1 MILSLA
7 LVLIGIAV
15 LVYSAN
21 VLVESSSDLAL
32 YWGVSLAV
40 VGAIV
45 VGFGTSLPELA
56 VSLASA
62 VRDDIDLATG
72 NVLGSMVANLSLV
85 LGGAVL
91 ISRSPIS
98 TGSRSLYLYLPLSLL
113 STVGFIY
120 FIRGGISRWEGGVML
135 LLLLLS
141 LSLMYKWGADDEA
154 GLLSSVKEG
163 DDPTTEKYNLSKE
176 LLKLIAS
183 LVGVVVASYAVTE
196 GAIDLA
202 DRWGVK
208 SGFIGISLIAVGTSL
223 PELVASTVAAKKGKH
238 ALIIGTVLG
247 SNVFNG
253 FGIGGFIGV
262 IAPGESKDGSIV
274 GAFST
279 SLTLSA
285 IALSAVFILSG
296 RKIVRVEAGI
306 LLSAYIVWMILVGA

>member
-72 NVLGSMVANLSLV
+72 NVVGSMVANLSLV

-98 TGSRSLYLYLPLSLL
+98 TGSRSLYLPLSLL
-113 STVGFIY
+113 STIGFIY
-120 FIRGGISRWEGGVML
+120 FIRGGVSRWEGGVML

-154 GLLSSVKEG
+154 GLLSSVKED

-279 SLTLSA
+279 TLTLSA

>member
-1 MILSLA
+1 MILSLV
-7 LVLIGIAV
+7 LVIIGISV

-21 VLVESSSDLAL
+21 LLVESSSDLAL

-45 VGFGTSLPELA
+45 IGFGTSLPELA

-72 NVLGSMVANLSLV
+72 NVVGSMVANLSLV

-98 TGSRSLYLYLPLSLL
+98 TGSRSLYLPLSLL

-120 FIRGGISRWEGGVML
+120 FIRGGVSRLEGGVML
-135 LLLLLS
+135 LLLMLS

-154 GLLSSVKEG
+154 GLLSSVKE
-163 DDPTTEKYNLSKE
+163 DDDLTIEKYNLSKE

-183 LVGVVVASYAVTE
+183 LVGVVAASYAVTE

-253 FGIGGFIGV
+253 FGIGGFIGM

-274 GAFST
+274 SAFST
-279 SLTLSA
+279 TLTLSA

-296 RKIVRVEAGI
+296 RKIVRAEAGI

>member
-98 TGSRSLYLYLPLSLL
+98 TGSRSLYLPLSLL
-113 STVGFIY
+113 STIGFIY
-120 FIRGGISRWEGGVML
+120 FIRGGVSRWEGGVML

-223 PELVASTVAAKKGKH
+223 PELVASAVAAKKGKH

-253 FGIGGFIGV
+253 FWIGGFIGV

-279 SLTLSA
+279 TLTLSA

>member
-72 NVLGSMVANLSLV
+72 NVVGSMVANLSLV

-98 TGSRSLYLYLPLSLL
+98 TGSRSLYLPLSLL
-113 STVGFIY
+113 STLGFIY
-120 FIRGGISRWEGGVML
+120 FIRGGLSRLEGGVML

-154 GLLSSVKEG
+154 GLLSSVKED

-183 LVGVVVASYAVTE
+183 LVGVVAASYAVTE

-279 SLTLSA
+279 TLTLSA
-285 IALSAVFILSG
+285 IALSAFFILSG
-296 RKIVRVEAGI
+296 RKIVRAEAGI
-306 LLSAYIVWMILVGA
+306 LLCAYIVWMILVGS

>member
-7 LVLIGIAV
+7 FVLVGIAV

-21 VLVESSSDLAL
+21 ALVESSSDLAL

-45 VGFGTSLPELA
+45 IGFGTSLPELA

-62 VRDDIDLATG
+62 VRNDIDLATG
-72 NVLGSMVANLSLV
+72 NVVGSMVANLSLV

-91 ISRSPIS
+91 ISQSPIS
-98 TGSRSLYLYLPLSLL
+98 TSSRDLYLPLSLL
-113 STVGFIY
+113 STIGFIY
-120 FIRGGISRWEGGVML
+120 FIRGGISRWEGAVMI

-154 GLLSSVKEG
+154 GLIASAKKT
-163 DDPTTEKYNLSKE
+163 DDTATEKYNLSKGI
-176 LLKLIAS
+176 LKLIAS

-253 FGIGGFIGV
+253 FGIGGFIGL

-274 GAFST
+274 GALST
-279 SLTLSA
+279 TLTLSA
-285 IALSAVFILSG
+285 IALSTIFILLG
-296 RKIVRVEAGI
+296 RKIVRFEAVL

>member
-72 NVLGSMVANLSLV
+72 NVVGSMVANLSLV

-98 TGSRSLYLYLPLSLL
+98 TGSRNLYLPLSLL

-120 FIRGGISRWEGGVML
+120 FIRGGVSRWEGGIMI

-141 LSLMYKWGADDEA
+141 LSLMYKRGEDDEVGILA
-154 GLLSSVKEG
+154 SVKED

-176 LLKLIAS
+176 MFKLITS
-183 LVGVVVASYAVTE
+183 LAGVVVASYAVTE

-279 SLTLSA
+279 TLTLSA
-285 IALSAVFILSG
+285 IALSTVFILAG
-296 RKIVRVEAGI
+296 RKIVRAEAGI
-306 LLSAYIVWMILVGA
+306 LLSAYIVWMILVGT

>member
-7 LVLIGIAV
+7 FVLVGIAV

-21 VLVESSSDLAL
+21 ALVESSSDLAL

-45 VGFGTSLPELA
+45 IGFGTSLPELA

-62 VRDDIDLATG
+62 VRNDIDLATG
-72 NVLGSMVANLSLV
+72 NVVGSMVANLSLV

-91 ISRSPIS
+91 ISQSPIS
-98 TGSRSLYLYLPLSLL
+98 TSSRDLYLPLSLL
-113 STVGFIY
+113 STIGFIY
-120 FIRGGISRWEGGVML
+120 FIRGGISRWEGAVML

-154 GLLSSVKEG
+154 GLLASAKKT
-163 DDPTTEKYNLSKE
+163 DDTATEKYNLSKGI
-176 LLKLIAS
+176 LKLIAS

-253 FGIGGFIGV
+253 FGIGGFIGL

-274 GAFST
+274 GALST
-279 SLTLSA
+279 TLTLSA
-285 IALSAVFILSG
+285 IALSTIFILLG
-296 RKIVRVEAGI
+296 RKIVRFEAVL

>member
-32 YWGVSLAV
+32 YWGISLAV

-72 NVLGSMVANLSLV
+72 NVIGSMVANLSLV

-98 TGSRSLYLYLPLSLL
+98 TGSRSLYLPLSLL

-120 FIRGGISRWEGGVML
+120 FIRGGVSRWEGGVML

-141 LSLMYKWGADDEA
+141 LTLMYKYGADDEA
-154 GLLSSVKEG
+154 GLLSSVKE
-163 DDPTTEKYNLSKE
+163 DDGPKTEKYNLSKE

-183 LVGVVVASYAVTE
+183 LVGVVAASYAVTE

-279 SLTLSA
+279 TLTLSA

-296 RKIVRVEAGI
+296 RKIVRAEAGI
-306 LLSAYIVWMILVGA
+306 LLSAYIVWVILVGA

>member
-7 LVLIGIAV
+7 FVLVGIAV

-21 VLVESSSDLAL
+21 ALVESSSDLAL

-72 NVLGSMVANLSLV
+72 NVVGSMVANLSLV

-91 ISRSPIS
+91 ISQSPIS
-98 TGSRSLYLYLPLSLL
+98 TSSRDLYLPLSLL
-113 STVGFIY
+113 STIGFIY
-120 FIRGGISRWEGGVML
+120 FIRGGISRWEGAVMI

-154 GLLSSVKEG
+154 GLIASAKKT
-163 DDPTTEKYNLSKE
+163 DDTATEKYNLSKGI
-176 LLKLIAS
+176 LKLIAS

-253 FGIGGFIGV
+253 FGIGGFIGL

-274 GAFST
+274 GALSAT
-279 SLTLSA
+279 LTLSA
-285 IALSAVFILSG
+285 IALSTIFILLG
-296 RKIVRVEAGI
+296 RKIVRFEAVL

>member
-72 NVLGSMVANLSLV
+72 NVVGSMVANLSLV

-98 TGSRSLYLYLPLSLL
+98 TGSRSLYLPLSLL
-113 STVGFIY
+113 STIGFIY
-120 FIRGGISRWEGGVML
+120 FIRGGVSRWEGGVML

-154 GLLSSVKEG
+154 GLLSSVKE
-163 DDPTTEKYNLSKE
+163 DDGPKTEKYNLSKE

-183 LVGVVVASYAVTE
+183 LVGVVAASYAVTE

-279 SLTLSA
+279 TLTLSA

-296 RKIVRVEAGI
+296 RKIVRAEAGI

>member
-98 TGSRSLYLYLPLSLL
+98 TGSRSLYLPLSLL
-113 STVGFIY
+113 STIGFIY
-120 FIRGGISRWEGGVML
+120 FIRGGVSRWEGGVML

-176 LLKLIAS
+176 MLKLIAS

-279 SLTLSA
+279 TLTLSA

>member
-98 TGSRSLYLYLPLSLL
+98 TGSRSLYLPLSLL
-113 STVGFIY
+113 STIGFIY
-120 FIRGGISRWEGGVML
+120 FIRGGVSRWEGGVML

>member
-72 NVLGSMVANLSLV
+72 NVVGSMVANLSLV

-98 TGSRSLYLYLPLSLL
+98 TGSRSLYLPLSLL

-120 FIRGGISRWEGGVML
+120 FIRGGVSRWEGGVML

-141 LSLMYKWGADDEA
+141 LSLMFKWGADDEA

-163 DDPTTEKYNLSKE
+163 DDPTIEKYNLSKE

-262 IAPGESKDGSIV
+262 VAPGESKDGSIV

-279 SLTLSA
+279 TLTLSA

-296 RKIVRVEAGI
+296 RKIVRAEAGI

>member
-7 LVLIGIAV
+7 FVLVGIAV

-21 VLVESSSDLAL
+21 ALVESSSDLAL

-45 VGFGTSLPELA
+45 IGFGTSLPELA

-72 NVLGSMVANLSLV
+72 NVVGSMVANLSLV

-91 ISRSPIS
+91 ISQSPIS
-98 TGSRSLYLYLPLSLL
+98 TSSRDLYLPLSLL
-113 STVGFIY
+113 STIGFIY
-120 FIRGGISRWEGGVML
+120 FIRGGISRWEGAVML

-154 GLLSSVKEG
+154 GLLASAKKT
-163 DDPTTEKYNLSKE
+163 DDTATEKYNLSKGI
-176 LLKLIAS
+176 LKLIAS

-253 FGIGGFIGV
+253 FGIGGFIGLIV
-262 IAPGESKDGSIV
+262 PGESKDGSIV
-274 GAFST
+274 GALST
-279 SLTLSA
+279 TLTLSA
-285 IALSAVFILSG
+285 IALSTIFILLG
-296 RKIVRVEAGI
+296 RKIVRFEAVL

>member
-7 LVLIGIAV
+7 FVLVGIAV

-21 VLVESSSDLAL
+21 ALVESSSDLAL

-72 NVLGSMVANLSLV
+72 NVVGSMVANLSLV

-91 ISRSPIS
+91 ISQSPIS
-98 TGSRSLYLYLPLSLL
+98 TSSRDLYLPLSLL
-113 STVGFIY
+113 STIGFIY
-120 FIRGGISRWEGGVML
+120 FIRGGISRWEGAVML

-154 GLLSSVKEG
+154 GLLASAKKT
-163 DDPTTEKYNLSKE
+163 DDTATEKYNLSKGI
-176 LLKLIAS
+176 LKLIAS

-253 FGIGGFIGV
+253 FGIGGFIGL

-274 GAFST
+274 GALST
-279 SLTLSA
+279 TLTLSA
-285 IALSAVFILSG
+285 IALSTIFILLG
-296 RKIVRVEAGI
+296 RKIVRFEAVL

>member
-98 TGSRSLYLYLPLSLL
+98 TGSRSLYLPLSLL
-113 STVGFIY
+113 STIGFIY
-120 FIRGGISRWEGGVML
+120 FIRGGVSRWEGGVML

-141 LSLMYKWGADDEA
+141 LTLMYKYGADDEA
-154 GLLSSVKEG
+154 GLLSSVKE
-163 DDPTTEKYNLSKE
+163 DDGPKTEKYNLSKE

-183 LVGVVVASYAVTE
+183 LVGVVAASYAVTE

-279 SLTLSA
+279 TLTLSA

-296 RKIVRVEAGI
+296 RKIVRAEAGI
-306 LLSAYIVWMILVGA
+306 LLSAYITWMILVGA

>member
-98 TGSRSLYLYLPLSLL
+98 TGSRSLYLPLSLL
-113 STVGFIY
+113 STIGFIY
-120 FIRGGISRWEGGVML
+120 FIRGGVSRWEGGVML

-279 SLTLSA
+279 TLTLSA

>member
-1 MILSLA
+1 MILSLV
-7 LVLIGIAV
+7 LVIIGISV

-21 VLVESSSDLAL
+21 LLVESSSDLAL

-45 VGFGTSLPELA
+45 IGFGTSLPELA

-72 NVLGSMVANLSLV
+72 NVVGSMVANLSLV

-98 TGSRSLYLYLPLSLL
+98 TGSRSLYLPLSLL

-120 FIRGGISRWEGGVML
+120 FIRGGVSRLEGGVML
-135 LLLLLS
+135 LLLMLS

-154 GLLSSVKEG
+154 GLLSSVKE
-163 DDPTTEKYNLSKE
+163 DDDLTIEKYNLSKE

-183 LVGVVVASYAVTE
+183 LVGVVAASYAVTE

-253 FGIGGFIGV
+253 FGIGGFIGM

-274 GAFST
+274 SAFST
-279 SLTLSA
+279 TLTLSA

-306 LLSAYIVWMILVGA
+306 LLSAYIAWVILVGA

>member
-32 YWGVSLAV
+32 YWGISLAV

-72 NVLGSMVANLSLV
+72 NVIGSMVANLSLV

-98 TGSRSLYLYLPLSLL
+98 TGSRSLYLPLSLL

-120 FIRGGISRWEGGVML
+120 FIRGGVSRWEGGVML

-141 LSLMYKWGADDEA
+141 LTLMYKYGADDEA
-154 GLLSSVKEG
+154 GLLSSVKE
-163 DDPTTEKYNLSKE
+163 DDGPKTEKYNLSKE

-183 LVGVVVASYAVTE
+183 LVGVVAASYAVTE

-279 SLTLSA
+279 TLTLSA

-296 RKIVRVEAGI
+296 RKIVRAEAGI
-306 LLSAYIVWMILVGA
+306 LLSAYITWMILVGA

>member
-1 MILSLA
+1 MILSLV
-7 LVLIGIAV
+7 LVIIGISV

-21 VLVESSSDLAL
+21 LLVESSSDLAL

-72 NVLGSMVANLSLV
+72 NVVGSMVANLSLV

-98 TGSRSLYLYLPLSLL
+98 TGSRSLYLPLSLL

-120 FIRGGISRWEGGVML
+120 FIRGGVSRLEGGVML
-135 LLLLLS
+135 LLLMLS

-154 GLLSSVKEG
+154 GLLSSVEE
-163 DDPTTEKYNLSKE
+163 DDDLTIEKYNLSKE

-183 LVGVVVASYAVTE
+183 LVGVVAASYAVTE

-253 FGIGGFIGV
+253 FGIGGFIGM

-274 GAFST
+274 SAFST
-279 SLTLSA
+279 TLTLSA

-306 LLSAYIVWMILVGA
+306 LLSAYIAWVILVGA

>member
-7 LVLIGIAV
+7 FVLVGIAV

-21 VLVESSSDLAL
+21 ALVESSSDLAL

-72 NVLGSMVANLSLV
+72 NVVGSMVANLSLV

-91 ISRSPIS
+91 ISQSPIS
-98 TGSRSLYLYLPLSLL
+98 TSSRDLYLPLSLL
-113 STVGFIY
+113 STIGFIY
-120 FIRGGISRWEGGVML
+120 FIRGGISRWEGAVML

-154 GLLSSVKEG
+154 GLLASAKKT
-163 DDPTTEKYNLSKE
+163 DDTATEKYNLSKGI
-176 LLKLIAS
+176 LKVIAS

-253 FGIGGFIGV
+253 FGIGGFIGL

-274 GAFST
+274 GALST
-279 SLTLSA
+279 TLTLSA
-285 IALSAVFILSG
+285 IALSTIFILLG
-296 RKIVRVEAGI
+296 RKIVRFEAVL

>member
-98 TGSRSLYLYLPLSLL
+98 TGSRSLYLPLSLL

-120 FIRGGISRWEGGVML
+120 FIRGGVSRWEGGVML

-163 DDPTTEKYNLSKE
+163 DDPTTEKYNLSKD

-279 SLTLSA
+279 TLTLSA

-296 RKIVRVEAGI
+296 RKIVRAEAGI

>member
-98 TGSRSLYLYLPLSLL
+98 TGSRSLYLPLSLL

-183 LVGVVVASYAVTE
+183 LVGVIVASYAVTE

>member
-1 MILSLA
+1 
-7 LVLIGIAV
+7 
-15 LVYSAN
+15 
-21 VLVESSSDLAL
+21 
-32 YWGVSLAV
+32 
-40 VGAIV
+40 
-45 VGFGTSLPELA
+45 
-56 VSLASA
+56 
-62 VRDDIDLATG
+62 
-72 NVLGSMVANLSLV
+72 
-85 LGGAVL
+85 
-91 ISRSPIS
+91 
-98 TGSRSLYLYLPLSLL
+98 
-113 STVGFIY
+113 
-120 FIRGGISRWEGGVML
+120 ML

-183 LVGVVVASYAVTE
+183 LVGVIVASYAVTE

-223 PELVASTVAAKKGKH
+223 PELVASTVAAKKSKY
-238 ALIIGTVLG
+238 ALIMGTVLG

>member
-7 LVLIGIAV
+7 FVLVGIAV

-21 VLVESSSDLAL
+21 ALVESSSDLAL

-72 NVLGSMVANLSLV
+72 NVVGSMVANLSLV

-91 ISRSPIS
+91 ISQSPIS
-98 TGSRSLYLYLPLSLL
+98 TSSRDLYLPLSLL
-113 STVGFIY
+113 STIGFIY
-120 FIRGGISRWEGGVML
+120 FIHGGISRWEGAVML

-154 GLLSSVKEG
+154 GLLASAKKT
-163 DDPTTEKYNLSKE
+163 DDTATEKYNLSKGI
-176 LLKLIAS
+176 LKLIAS

-223 PELVASTVAAKKGKH
+223 PELVASAVAARKGKH

-253 FGIGGFIGV
+253 FGIGGFIGL

-274 GAFST
+274 GALST
-279 SLTLSA
+279 TLTLSA
-285 IALSAVFILSG
+285 IALSTIFILLG
-296 RKIVRVEAGI
+296 RKIVRFEAVL

>member
-72 NVLGSMVANLSLV
+72 NVVGSMVANLSLV

-98 TGSRSLYLYLPLSLL
+98 TGSRSLYLPLSLL

-141 LSLMYKWGADDEA
+141 LSLMYKGGADDEA
-154 GLLSSVKEG
+154 GILSSVKEG
-163 DDPTTEKYNLSKE
+163 DDPTTEKYNLPKE
-176 LLKLIAS
+176 MLKLIGS

-279 SLTLSA
+279 TLTLSA
-285 IALSAVFILSG
+285 IALSTVFILAG
-296 RKIVRVEAGI
+296 RKIVRAEAGI
-306 LLSAYIVWMILVGA
+306 LLSAYIVWMILVGT

>member
-72 NVLGSMVANLSLV
+72 NVVGSMVANLSLV

-98 TGSRSLYLYLPLSLL
+98 TGSRSLYLPLSLL
-113 STVGFIY
+113 STIGFIY
-120 FIRGGISRWEGGVML
+120 FIRGGVSRWEGGVML

-154 GLLSSVKEG
+154 GLLSSVKED

-279 SLTLSA
+279 TLTLSA
-285 IALSAVFILSG
+285 IALSAFFILSG
-296 RKIVRVEAGI
+296 RKIVRAEAGI
-306 LLSAYIVWMILVGA
+306 LLCAYIVWMILVGS

>member
-72 NVLGSMVANLSLV
+72 NVVGSMVANLSLV

-98 TGSRSLYLYLPLSLL
+98 TGSRSLYLPLSLL

-120 FIRGGISRWEGGVML
+120 FIRGGVSRLEGGVML
-135 LLLLLS
+135 LLLMLS

-163 DDPTTEKYNLSKE
+163 DDPTIEKYNLSKD

-253 FGIGGFIGV
+253 FGIGGFIGM

-274 GAFST
+274 SAFST
-279 SLTLSA
+279 TLTLSA

-296 RKIVRVEAGI
+296 RKIVRAEAGI
-306 LLSAYIVWMILVGA
+306 LLSAYIVWVILVGA

>member
-98 TGSRSLYLYLPLSLL
+98 TGSRSLYLPLSLL
-113 STVGFIY
+113 STIGFIY
-120 FIRGGISRWEGGVML
+120 FIRGGVSRWEGGVML

-279 SLTLSA
+279 TLTLSA

-296 RKIVRVEAGI
+296 RKIVRTEAGI

>member
-98 TGSRSLYLYLPLSLL
+98 TGSRSLYLPLSLL
-113 STVGFIY
+113 STIGFIY
-120 FIRGGISRWEGGVML
+120 FIRGGVSRWEGGVML

-247 SNVFNG
+247 SNVFNR

-279 SLTLSA
+279 TLTLSA